1 MAPKNKGGDKK
12 GKDGGDSNSKGG
24 GKGLKPANAIN
35 VRHILVCILF
45 LSLFLSPLLYLSFI
59 VLGCVVVDDLLALV
73 CISYT
78 AIYLFISLSMKEDNI

>member
-35 VRHILVCILF
+35 VRHILVRISSVSLHFFVFLLF
-45 LSLFLSPLLYLSFI
+45 CW
-59 VLGCVVVDDLLALV
+59 VWVVWL
-73 CISYT
+73 
-78 AIYLFISLSMKEDNI
+78 

>member
-35 VRHILVCILF
+35 VRHILVRISSVSLHFFVF
-45 LSLFLSPLLYLSFI
+45 LLL
-59 VLGCVVVDDLLALV
+59 CWVVVGGFLALV
-73 CISYT
+73 WWWGVFLYVKGDVLLH
-78 AIYLFISLSMKEDNI
+78 YYPFI